1 MKKVLVNIEESCVKN
16 RICVRWAGGYDRDL
30 VTKIRNVPGRNYV
43 KTNGRHWH
51 VPLDLE
57 TCRLMR
63 EVFGESLVIGDE
75 LRSWATGA
83 VREEGKLHSIAE
95 KSTATLERLPSVLPS
110 LYEAIH
116 LGPLGRYMDAQRR
129 SEALLEPASYQ
140 AADVEFLAQARAP
153 LNGNEQGTGKTIEW
167 IATIWEAGLE
177 EGDHLVICPKAAADG
192 TWAGELERWQA
203 EVLEQVGIFMCVE
216 DDRED
221 REAVIRRWLEC
232 DLPTRWVVIN
242 PHMIMYRK
250 DPERLSPLTL
260 AVSGKR
266 AEETACY
273 CSERKGA
280 HEHYLRPYPELTE
293 RKWRTVVIDEAHR
306 GVARNHKSLTY
317 RSLKD
322 IELTDDGK
330 MCLMSGTP
338 MKKFGGADIWG
349 MLHFLNPDQ
358 FSSYWRFVD
367 SFFEITD
374 NGFGKKVGRLRPE
387 REEAMFRT
395 LTPYV
400 LRRTK
405 AEVAPWLPPKLYV
418 DVNVRMSKRQETQ
431 YRRMLEEAISQLGT
445 KEITAGGIL
454 DKIVRLKQFANG
466 HCKVDPE
473 TGEIIPIA
481 SEKVEAMI
489 EKMREVGM
497 FDEGS
502 TRKQLVFSQSRRM
515 VEYIAKRLEKE
526 GLGIA
531 TITGSTKD
539 RRELVRRFQEEDDI
553 RVMVIV
559 TTAGGVSLTLDR
571 ADEVHL
577 IDEMWSPDDDAQ
589 AEDRAHRVSRI
600 HQVTVFIY
608 RSIGTIDEDIALS
621 KAEKADSHERILD
634 VRRRILSSRT

>member
-1 MKKVLVNIEESCVKN
+1 
-16 RICVRWAGGYDRDL
+16 
-30 VTKIRNVPGRNYV
+30 
-43 KTNGRHWH
+43 
-51 VPLDLE
+51 
-57 TCRLMR
+57 
-63 EVFGESLVIGDE
+63 
-75 LRSWATGA
+75 
-83 VREEGKLHSIAE
+83 
-95 KSTATLERLPSVLPS
+95 
-110 LYEAIH
+110 
-116 LGPLGRYMDAQRR
+116 
-129 SEALLEPASYQ
+129 
-140 AADVEFLAQARAP
+140 
-153 LNGNEQGTGKTIEW
+153 
-167 IATIWEAGLE
+167 
-177 EGDHLVICPKAAADG
+177 
-192 TWAGELERWQA
+192 
-203 EVLEQVGIFMCVE
+203 
-216 DDRED
+216 
-221 REAVIRRWLEC
+221 
-232 DLPTRWVVIN
+232 
-242 PHMIMYRK
+242 
-250 DPERLSPLTL
+250 
-260 AVSGKR
+260 
-266 AEETACY
+266 
-273 CSERKGA
+273 
-280 HEHYLRPYPELTE
+280 
-293 RKWRTVVIDEAHR
+293 
-306 GVARNHKSLTY
+306 
-317 RSLKD
+317 
-322 IELTDDGK
+322 
-330 MCLMSGTP
+330 
-338 MKKFGGADIWG
+338 
-349 MLHFLNPDQ
+349 
-358 FSSYWRFVD
+358 
-367 SFFEITD
+367 
-374 NGFGKKVGRLRPE
+374 
-387 REEAMFRT
+387 
-395 LTPYV
+395 
-400 LRRTK
+400 
-405 AEVAPWLPPKLYV
+405 
-418 DVNVRMSKRQETQ
+418 MSKRQETQ